1 MTMPGGPA
9 TVPAA
14 GTAVPYRDPIRQA
27 ALRRRG
33 RRNAF
38 VGMVSLIAFVVVIGA
53 LVVRTPGWPTV
64 QETFFSG
71 EQFADS
77 FPGLLEAFWLNVR
90 IFLVAEPLILV
101 VGILVALARTLRS
114 PVFLPLRVVATIYVD
129 VFRGVP
135 TILVIFL
142 LGFGVPA
149 LNLQGVPIDPVL
161 WGTVALVLSYGAY
174 VAEVFRAG
182 ITSVHPSQRMAA
194 RSLGLSVA
202 QTNRYV
208 VLPQAVRN
216 VVPPL
221 LNDFISLQKDTAL
234 VSVLGPVEVLRQAQI
249 DASSTF
255 NYTPYVAAALIFIA
269 LTIPMTRFA
278 DWVQARMARRQ
289 RAGAT
294 A

>member
-1 MTMPGGPA
+1 MTTTTPAPGTPVA
-9 TVPAA
+9 
-14 GTAVPYRDPIRQA
+14 YKDPVRRSRARQRA
-27 ALRRRG
+27 
-33 RRNAF
+33 RRNTV
-38 VGMVSLIAFVVVIGA
+38 VGMTSLIGFVVIVTA
-53 LVVRTPGWPTV
+53 LVMRTPGWPIV
-64 QETFFSG
+64 QETFFSPQ
-71 EQFADS
+71 QFADS
-77 FPGLLEAFWLNVR
+77 FGGLLEAFWLNVR

-101 VGILVALARTLRS
+101 LSLVIALVRTLRA
-114 PVFLPLRVVATIYVD
+114 PIFLPLRLVATVFVD

-149 LNLQGVPIDPVL
+149 LRLQGVPTSPVF
-161 WGTVALVLSYGAY
+161 WGTTALVLSYSAY

-182 ITSVHPSQRMAA
+182 IGSVHPSQRMAA
-194 RSLGLSVA
+194 RSLGLSTF

-208 VLPQAVRN
+208 VLPQAIRN

-234 VSVLGPVEVLRQAQI
+234 VAVLGPIEILRQAQI

-255 NYTPYVAAALIFIA
+255 NYTPYVAAAVIFLA

-278 DWVQARMARRQ
+278 DWIQARMARRQ
-289 RAGAT
+289 RAGGVA
-294 A
+294 

>member
-1 MTMPGGPA
+1 MTMTPPAPGAPVA
-9 TVPAA
+9 YHDPVRRALA
-14 GTAVPYRDPIRQA
+14 RRTA
-27 ALRRRG
+27 
-33 RRNAF
+33 RRNAL
-38 VGMVSLIAFVVVIGA
+38 VGMASLIVFTIVVAF
-53 LVVRTPGWPTV
+53 LVSRTPGWPV
-64 QETFFSG
+64 VSETFFNP
-71 EQFADS
+71 EEFKDS
-77 FPGLLEAFWLNVR
+77 FPGLLEAFLLNVK
-90 IFLVAEPLILV
+90 IFLIAEPVILV
-101 VGILVALARTLRS
+101 FSLVIALTRTLRS
-114 PVFLPLRVVATIYVD
+114 AIFLPLRVLATIYVD

-149 LNLQGVPIDPVL
+149 LRLQGVPTDPVF
-161 WGTVALVLSYGAY
+161 WGTVALILSYSAY

-182 ITSVHPSQRMAA
+182 IASVHPSQRMAA
-194 RSLGLSVA
+194 RSLGLSTL

-234 VSVLGPVEVLRQAQI
+234 VSVLGPIEVLRQAQI

-278 DWVQARMARRQ
+278 DWVQSRMARRQ
-289 RAGAT
+289 RAGAV

>member
-1 MTMPGGPA
+1 MTMTPPAPGAPVA
-9 TVPAA
+9 
-14 GTAVPYRDPIRQA
+14 YRDPVRQA
-27 ALRRRG
+27 LSRRRA
-33 RRNAF
+33 RRNAL
-38 VGMVSLIAFVVVIGA
+38 VGMASLIGFTVVVA
-53 LVVRTPGWPTV
+53 FLVSRTSGWPAV
-64 QETFFSG
+64 QETFFNG
-71 EQFADS
+71 EEFRAS
-77 FPGLLEAFWLNVR
+77 MPGLLEAFMLNVK
-90 IFLVAEPLILV
+90 IFLIAEPIILV
-101 VGILVALARTLRS
+101 FSLLIALSRTLRS
-114 PVFLPLRVVATIYVD
+114 AIFLPLRVLATIYVD

-142 LGFGVPA
+142 LGFGMPA
-149 LNLQGVPIDPVL
+149 LRLQGVPNDPVF
-161 WGTVALVLSYGAY
+161 WGTVALILSYSAY

-182 ITSVHPSQRMAA
+182 IGSVHPSQRMAA
-194 RSLGLSVA
+194 RSLGLTTL

-234 VSVLGPVEVLRQAQI
+234 VSVLGPIEVLRRAQI

-278 DWVQARMARRQ
+278 DWVQLRMARRQ
-289 RAGAT
+289 RAGGVA
-294 A
+294 

>member
-1 MTMPGGPA
+1 MTMTPPAPGAPVA
-9 TVPAA
+9 
-14 GTAVPYRDPIRQA
+14 YRDPVRQA
-27 ALRRRG
+27 LSRRRA

-38 VGMVSLIAFVVVIGA
+38 VGMGSLIGFTVVVA
-53 LVVRTPGWPTV
+53 FLVTRTPGWPVV
-64 QETFFSG
+64 QETFFNS
-71 EQFADS
+71 EEFWAS
-77 FPGLLEAFWLNVR
+77 MPGLLEAFMLNVK
-90 IFLVAEPLILV
+90 IFLIAEPIILV
-101 VGILVALARTLRS
+101 FSLVIALTRTLRAAI
-114 PVFLPLRVVATIYVD
+114 FLPLRVLATIYVD

-142 LGFGVPA
+142 LGFGMPA
-149 LNLQGVPIDPVL
+149 LRLQGVPSDPVF
-161 WGTVALVLSYGAY
+161 WGTVALILSYSAY

-182 ITSVHPSQRMAA
+182 IGSVHPSQRMAA
-194 RSLGLSVA
+194 RSLGLSTL
-202 QTNRYV
+202 QTNRHV

-234 VSVLGPVEVLRQAQI
+234 VSVLGPIEVLRQAQI

-289 RAGAT
+289 RAGGVA
-294 A
+294 

>member
-1 MTMPGGPA
+1 MTNTPPAPG
-9 TVPAA
+9 AA
-14 GTAVPYRDPIRQA
+14 VVYRDPVRQA
-27 ALRRRG
+27 LVRRTALR
-33 RRNAF
+33 NAL
-38 VGMVSLIAFVVVIGA
+38 VGMASL
-53 LVVRTPGWPTV
+53 LVFAAVAVFLVTRTTGWPIV
-64 QETFFSG
+64 QETFFNG
-71 EQFADS
+71 PQFVES
-77 FPGLLEAFWLNVR
+77 FPGLLDAFMLNVT
-90 IFLVAEPLILV
+90 IFLIAEPLILV
-101 VGILVALARTLRS
+101 FSLVIALVRTLRA
-114 PVFLPLRVVATIYVD
+114 PIFLPLRVIATIYVD

-149 LNLQGVPIDPVL
+149 LQLQGVPSDPVF
-161 WGTVALVLSYGAY
+161 WGTAALVLSYSAY

-182 ITSVHPSQRMAA
+182 IGSVHPSQRMAA
-194 RSLGLSVA
+194 RSLGLTIG

-208 VLPQAVRN
+208 VLPQAIRN

-234 VSVLGPVEVLRQAQI
+234 VAVLGPIEILRQAQI

-289 RAGAT
+289 RAGGVA
-294 A
+294 

>member
-1 MTMPGGPA
+1 MSDLPTTTAPAPGTPVA
-9 TVPAA
+9 
-14 GTAVPYRDPIRQA
+14 YRDPERL
-27 ALRRRG
+27 ALARRRS
-33 RRNAF
+33 RRNAL
-38 VGMVSLIAFVVVIGA
+38 VGMASLVVFVVVVSV
-53 LVVRTPGWPTV
+53 LVTQTPGWPVV
-64 QETFFSG
+64 QETFFSFD
-71 EQFADS
+71 QFS
-77 FPGLLEAFWLNVR
+77 ESLPGLLEAFLLNVK
-90 IFLVAEPLILV
+90 IFLIAEPIILV
-101 VGILVALARTLRS
+101 FSLLIALSRTLRS
-114 PVFLPLRVVATIYVD
+114 PIFLPLRVLATIYVD

-149 LNLQGVPIDPVL
+149 LRLQGVPSDPVF
-161 WGTVALVLSYGAY
+161 WGTTALILSYSAY

-182 ITSVHPSQRMAA
+182 IGSVHPSQRMAA
-194 RSLGLSVA
+194 RSLGLSVW
-202 QTNRYV
+202 QTNRFV

-234 VSVLGPVEVLRQAQI
+234 VSVLGPIEVLRQAQI

-255 NYTPYVAAALIFIA
+255 NYTPYVAAAAIFIA

-289 RAGAT
+289 RAGGVA
-294 A
+294 